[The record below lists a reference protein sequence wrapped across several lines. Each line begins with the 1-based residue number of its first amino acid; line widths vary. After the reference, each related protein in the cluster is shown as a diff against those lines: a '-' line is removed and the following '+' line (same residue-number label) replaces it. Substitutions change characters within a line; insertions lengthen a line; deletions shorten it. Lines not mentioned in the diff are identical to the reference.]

1 MVYKNEK
8 TGAVINIPCELTG
21 GDWAEVE
28 TSTKSGKKKAVN
40 KDDAVCDDN

>member
-21 GDWAEVE
+21 GDWVEVE
-28 TSTKSGKKKAVN
+28 TSTKSGKKAVN
-40 KDDAVCDDN
+40 KDDAVCDND